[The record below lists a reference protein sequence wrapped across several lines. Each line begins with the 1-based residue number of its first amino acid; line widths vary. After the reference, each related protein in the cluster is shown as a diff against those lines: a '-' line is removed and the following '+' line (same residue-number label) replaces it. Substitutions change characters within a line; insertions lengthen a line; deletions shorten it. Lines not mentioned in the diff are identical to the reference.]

1 MVLIFGAPVA
11 HVMVIKFSRLLI
23 GQSGPHKTWSSGK
36 GREPA
41 FRQETGRVCSAS
53 DGKPFIRAGVLWPEG
68 QAGPLCVVVSAGDSQ
83 DSGSVRVVCVHKGQK
98 VTLKGT
104 GEASE
109 RRGGVLP
116 RVWSPQVTAL
126 RGERPGNCCPLGEV
140 ACRMDCF

>member
-68 QAGPLCVVVSAGDSQ
+68 QAGPLCGGVSRRQPGQWECQGGLCAQRPEGDS
-83 DSGSVRVVCVHKGQK
+83 
-98 VTLKGT
+98 
-104 GEASE
+104 
-109 RRGGVLP
+109 
-116 RVWSPQVTAL
+116 
-126 RGERPGNCCPLGEV
+126 
-140 ACRMDCF
+140 